1 MNNSILR
8 IFLLASLLA
17 INPWALQASE
27 SHTYSVLTKEL
38 AKNNPDK
45 ALLQELLCGAIESND
60 QETIELFFKFP
71 DRFDI
76 DKPCTIGVTPLM
88 MACCV
93 KNIQLIKRLI
103 EYGADVNAVGIKNR
117 PSLICAINLKNLKII
132 ELLIQHGATVNMCDA
147 DGYTPLMYA
156 VNHND
161 SDAIRTLINHGADL
175 DAVDQ
180 IGFTALMHAAI
191 LGHTSIVELLI
202 EKGADTSVQVR
213 PRLNALA
220 IALHSKTANR
230 QTIKKIVRTI
240 LAQNHA
246 AVIQQAYE
254 KLECNSRLE
263 NPADITI
270 LQDALQELG
279 LALPPIKIEPNTSS
293 TELVG
298 VAAGAAAV
306 AVGVGAFY
314 SGVMLGAL
322 GGTLAGYLMA
332 RH

>member
-1 MNNSILR
+1 MNNSKIR
-8 IFLLASLLA
+8 IFLLTTLLI
-17 INPWALQASE
+17 INPCISQASE
-27 SHTYSVLTKEL
+27 NKMYDALTNAL
-38 AKNNPDK
+38 AQNNPDK

-60 QETIELFFKFP
+60 QKTIELFFKCP

-76 DKPCTIGVTPLM
+76 DKPCTRGVTPLM

-93 KNIQLIKRLI
+93 KNIELIKRLI
-103 EYGADVNAVGIKNR
+103 KYGADVNAVGIKNR
-117 PSLICAINLKNLKII
+117 SSLICAINLKNLKII

-147 DGYTPLMYA
+147 DGDTPLIYA

-161 SDAIRTLINHGADL
+161 SDVIRTLINHGADL

-180 IGFTALMHAAI
+180 IGFTALMHAAC
-191 LGHTSIVELLI
+191 LGNHSIVELLI
-202 EKGADTSVQVR
+202 EKGADSSVQAK
-213 PRLNALA
+213 PRVNALSM
-220 IALHSKTANR
+220 ALHSQTANR

-254 KLECNSRLE
+254 KLEYNSRLKK
-263 NPADITI
+263 PADISI
-270 LQDALQELG
+270 LQDAFQELG
-279 LALPPIKIEPNTSS
+279 LAIPPIKIEPNTSS

-298 VAAGAAAV
+298 AAAGAAAV